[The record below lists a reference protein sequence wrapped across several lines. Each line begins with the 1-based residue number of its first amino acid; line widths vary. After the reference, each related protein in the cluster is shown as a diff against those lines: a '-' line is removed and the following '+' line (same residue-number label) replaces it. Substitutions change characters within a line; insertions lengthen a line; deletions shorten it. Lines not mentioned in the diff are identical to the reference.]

1 MSSLPSPRKHEAPS
15 REPSTPVATRSLIGI
30 SELDSRIQE
39 QIAEYESIKH
49 FHVVLW
55 RDRPDATGCN
65 WNARIERIQGNASDC
80 SWWDVVPRMRERFN
94 LNIAPT
100 DGRTGRRP

>member
-1 MSSLPSPRKHEAPS
+1 MDSRAYSLAKDDPPRQQSEAP
-15 REPSTPVATRSLIGI
+15 VARSLIGI

-39 QIAEYESIKH
+39 QIADYESIKH

-55 RDRPDATGCN
+55 RDHPDATGYN

-80 SWWDVVPRMRERFN
+80 SWWNVVPQMRERFN
-94 LNIAPT
+94 LV
-100 DGRTGRRP
+100 